1 MIDTI
6 GRQCDG
12 GASTRRPAQAP
23 PEHRRGVPARSAG
36 NQKLR
41 GVDDRPVMGTKGGE
55 ISMKKAVQRTVL
67 RIGSALKIVRP
78 LSIIHMWP

>member
-12 GASTRRPAQAP
+12 GASTRWPAQAP
-23 PEHRRGVPARSAG
+23 PEHRRGVPATR
-36 NQKLR
+36 KLR